1 MKINMTITAFLEKL
15 TQTPEAI
22 VFSETI
28 ATIEENYEFTA
39 TAFENGLQH
48 NAAGENSGSC
58 KLFAFAEIQ
67 NLSAAATRACFGA
80 YYYEDVLK
88 NPNGTDHQNI
98 RNFIKTGWDGIAFYG
113 SALVLQQ

>member
-1 MKINMTITAFLEKL
+1 MKINMTIAAFLEKL
-15 TQTPEAI
+15 KQTPEAI

-28 ATIEENYEFTA
+28 ATIDKNYDFTP

-58 KLFAFAEIQ
+58 KLFSFAEIL
-67 NLSAAATRACFGA
+67 NLSEAETLACFGA
-80 YYYEDVLK
+80 YYYEDVLQ

-98 RNFIKTGWDGIAFYG
+98 RNFMKTGWDGIAFYG
-113 SALVLQQ
+113 SALVLK

>member
-1 MKINMTITAFLEKL
+1 MTIAAFLEKL

-22 VFSETI
+22 NFVETT
-28 ATIEENYEFTA
+28 AVIEANYDFTP

-48 NAAGENSGSC
+48 NAAGDNSGSC

-67 NLSAAATRACFGA
+67 NLSEAATLACFGV
-80 YYYEDVLK
+80 YYFEDVLK

-98 RNFIKTGWDGIAFYG
+98 RNFMKTGWDGIAFYG
-113 SALVLQQ
+113 SALVLK

>member
-1 MKINMTITAFLEKL
+1 MNLESFLDKL
-15 TQTPEAI
+15 KQTPEMITFA
-22 VFSETI
+22 ETI
-28 ATIEENYEFTA
+28 ATIEDNYDFTP

-67 NLSAAATRACFGA
+67 SLSEAATLACFGT
-80 YYYEDVLK
+80 YYYEDVLQ

-113 SALVLQQ
+113 SALVSK

>member
-1 MKINMTITAFLEKL
+1 MSATSFLEKL
-15 TQTPEAI
+15 KQSPEAI
-22 VFSETI
+22 TFAETI
-28 ATIEENYEFTA
+28 AVIEANYDFTP

-58 KLFAFAEIQ
+58 KLLAFAEIQ
-67 NLSAAATRACFGA
+67 NLTQAETLSCFGA

-113 SALVLQQ
+113 STLVLK

>member
-1 MKINMTITAFLEKL
+1 MTVVDFLEKL
-15 TQTPEAI
+15 NQTPEAI
-22 VFSETI
+22 TFAETI
-28 ATIEENYEFTA
+28 AIIEANYDFSP

-58 KLFAFAEIQ
+58 KLFSFAEIQ
-67 NLSAAATRACFGA
+67 NLSEAATLACFGA

-98 RNFIKTGWDGIAFYG
+98 RNFMKTGWDGIAFYG
-113 SALVLQQ
+113 TPLVLKQNS

>member
-67 NLSAAATRACFGA
+67 NLSEAETLACFGA
-80 YYYEDVLK
+80 YYFEDVLQ

-113 SALVLQQ
+113 SALVLK

>member
-67 NLSAAATRACFGA
+67 NSSEAETLACFGA
-80 YYYEDVLK
+80 YYFEDVLK

-113 SALVLQQ
+113 SALVLK

>member
-1 MKINMTITAFLEKL
+1 MTIAAFLEKL
-15 TQTPEAI
+15 KQTPEAI
-22 VFSETI
+22 EFSETI
-28 ATIEENYEFTA
+28 ATIEENYEFSP

-67 NLSAAATRACFGA
+67 NLSKAATLACFGA
-80 YYYEDVLK
+80 YYFEDVLK

-98 RNFIKTGWDGIAFYG
+98 RNFMKNGWDGIAFYG
-113 SALVLQQ
+113 SALVLKL

>member
-1 MKINMTITAFLEKL
+1 MSPATFLEKL
-15 TQTPEAI
+15 KQTPEAI
-22 VFSETI
+22 AFTETI
-28 ATIEENYEFTA
+28 ATIEENYDFTP

-58 KLFAFAEIQ
+58 KLFAFAESQ
-67 NLSAAATRACFGA
+67 NLSEAATLACFGA

-113 SALVLQQ
+113 SALVLK